1 MLAAGEVQNR
11 RPSVSPP
18 LKGSIGQ
25 DVVVDGKAKD
35 PQEPRLAVNDM
46 PVPAATNSSA
56 NAAGS
61 PAASAGEAERLA
73 PAHSPTDTEKGAP
86 KTDEKVMWEGKEVV
100 VHVPK
105 AVSAIL
111 RQEICAS
118 ADFADEG

>member
-1 MLAAGEVQNR
+1 MLAAGEVQDR
-11 RPSVSPP
+11 RRSVSPL
-18 LKGSIGQ
+18 LKDSIGQ
-25 DVVVDGKAKD
+25 NVVVDDKAKD
-35 PQEPRLAVNDM
+35 PQESHLAVNDM
-46 PVPAATNSSA
+46 PVPAGTDSSA
-56 NAAGS
+56 NAADPS
-61 PAASAGEAERLA
+61 AASAGEAERPA
-73 PAHSPTDTEKGAP
+73 PAHSPADTEKGAP